1 MNNIQKAEAQI
12 VVVINHEFQCV
23 QEASITII
31 SFVTLG
37 DLAGRSNKKNR
48 ANGKRR
54 HSETWIDCKT
64 QSSGPVTQ
72 KLNEC

>member
-37 DLAGRSNKKNR
+37 DLAGRSNKK
-48 ANGKRR
+48 
-54 HSETWIDCKT
+54 KT
-64 QSSGPVTQ
+64 ERMASVAILKHGLTAKLKVQAQS
-72 KLNEC
+72 LRN